1 VVATIDFNPVPY
13 FVAVAEL
20 ASFSAAGRKLGVP
33 TSTVSRAVAS
43 LEGELRLQLFQRTT
57 RHVSVTPDGAALYE
71 RLAPAWHAVTSA
83 LATAPERDQPA
94 GVLRVTAPPDIGTMF
109 LAKATPRFIARYPLV
124 SVDVSLT
131 SRRVDV
137 VREGFDLAIR
147 GASRSLED
155 SSLVARTL
163 AKTELRFYASPSYLA
178 RRGTPRAVSDLAIHD
193 MVAFRGWKY
202 PREIMSVM
210 SRARVS
216 CDDFL
221 FLRTALVG
229 GAGLGLVPPFVA
241 QDDVAAGTLVQALPK
256 VSQGAGRFLLLH
268 ANTKQV
274 SKRLSV
280 FRDFLVDMFAGVR
293 GGHG

>member
-1 VVATIDFNPVPY
+1 MTATIDFSPVPY
-13 FVAVAEL
+13 FVTVAEL
-20 ASFSAAGRKLGVP
+20 ASFSATGRKLGVP

-43 LEGELRLQLFQRTT
+43 LETELGLQLFQRTT
-57 RHVSVTPDGAALYE
+57 RHVSLTADGAALYE
-71 RLAPAWHAVTSA
+71 RLAPAWHAVSSV

-109 LAKATPRFIARYPLV
+109 LAKAIPRFIARHPLV

-131 SRRVDV
+131 SRKVDLI
-137 VREGFDLAIR
+137 REGFDLAIR
-147 GASRSLED
+147 GSSVPLED

-178 RRGTPRAVSDLAIHD
+178 RAGTPRAVSDLANHD
-193 MVAFRGWKY
+193 VVAFRGWKY
-202 PREIMSVM
+202 PRELMSVM
-210 SRARVS
+210 SRARVL

-241 QDDVAAGTLVQALPK
+241 QDDVAAGTLVQVLPK
-256 VSQGAGRFLLLH
+256 VSQGAGRFVLLH

-274 SKRLSV
+274 PKRLSA
-280 FRDFLVDMFAGVR
+280 FRDFLVEMFAGMR
-293 GGHG
+293 GS